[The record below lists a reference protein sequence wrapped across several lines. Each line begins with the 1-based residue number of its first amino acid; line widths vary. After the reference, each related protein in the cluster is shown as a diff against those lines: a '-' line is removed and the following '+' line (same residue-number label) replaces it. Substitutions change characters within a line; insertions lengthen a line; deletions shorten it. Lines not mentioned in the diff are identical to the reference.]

1 MPGLLLVLFLV
12 GFTGKFPPEA
22 DQPRAEN
29 KMRTASLKLKN
40 YAGSINIVDNSNLKR
55 RILYILLISFGA
67 LGFFY
72 VLILGNMTF
81 NIIERRA
88 LEGSAR
94 TLSNEVLNLELTY
107 LQISSK
113 VDLILAKS
121 LGFQETKINFAT
133 RKSLGSIKFAK
144 NDL

>member
-1 MPGLLLVLFLV
+1 
-12 GFTGKFPPEA
+12 
-22 DQPRAEN
+22 
-29 KMRTASLKLKN
+29 MRTASLKLKN